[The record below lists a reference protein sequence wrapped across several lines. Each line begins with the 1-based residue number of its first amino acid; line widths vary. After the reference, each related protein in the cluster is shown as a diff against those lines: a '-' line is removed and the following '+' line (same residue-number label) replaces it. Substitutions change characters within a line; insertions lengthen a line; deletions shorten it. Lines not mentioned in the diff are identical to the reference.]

1 MKKYLVMA
9 LIAAIVAAAMLIPV
23 TLLLPAALAESEA
36 AATIPIDLTGLFNAV
51 IAVLGALV
59 TYRLVPWLKAR
70 TTKEQQEMLQAGI
83 RTAVYAAEQLY
94 KTGMVQDR
102 LDYALRWLDM
112 KGYSVD
118 RAQVEAAVREMQENQ
133 LQFQELTVETGAA
146 EVTDDGDA

>member
-9 LIAAIVAAAMLIPV
+9 LIAAIVVATMLIPV

-36 AATIPIDLTGLFNAV
+36 AAPAQIDLTGLFNAV
-51 IAVLGALV
+51 IAVLGALA

-70 TTKEQQEMLQAGI
+70 ATKEQQEMLSAAI

-102 LDYALRWLDM
+102 LDYALGWLDM

-118 RAQVEAAVREMQENQ
+118 RAQVEAAVWEMQANRLDIAVED
-133 LQFQELTVETGAA
+133 TVEVETEA
-146 EVTDDGDA
+146 TDDGDA